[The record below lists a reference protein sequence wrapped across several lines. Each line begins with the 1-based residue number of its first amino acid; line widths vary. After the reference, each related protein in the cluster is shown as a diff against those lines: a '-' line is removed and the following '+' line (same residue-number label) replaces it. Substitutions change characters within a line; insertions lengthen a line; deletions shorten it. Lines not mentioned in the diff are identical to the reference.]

1 MTSAAAAAAP
11 WVSVCSFLLC
21 LAAFQGECRSPID
34 GSVFTCA
41 LSGSFIFLR
50 LLHACEQQSTHG
62 VPLDSAATVRSL
74 AS

>member
-1 MTSAAAAAAP
+1 
-11 WVSVCSFLLC
+11 